1 MKRLTYYTLGFIAV
15 LFSTYASYNSLKEY
29 ISYQVDNVYILALLV
44 AIIIAVAVHMF
55 SVSFIDA
62 VSSFSQNKKVNITPD
77 LTVFILLASLAIF
90 LDLKGVSN
98 ISIEQYIDPIESE
111 HKSIIDSKLLA
122 INNQEKARD
131 LNAKHTKNSIT
142 NWAMYGTYTK
152 SIRELKV
159 LRSELKELRKEKD
172 EQIAHAKQ
180 TANTHKNKMCGGVI
194 ISILLMLLSNWGLSG
209 YSVRTVSAQHSQQ
222 PIITASDNEV
232 KEELKT
238 VNEYKEKSLSQLE
251 IDLIDGLSIR
261 KSSAKHNLKDWE
273 VREVRKELINSGY
286 IK

>member
-1 MKRLTYYTLGFIAV
+1 MKRLTYYILGFIAV

-29 ISYQVDNVYILALLV
+29 IPYQVDSIYILALLV
-44 AIIIAVAVHMF
+44 AVIIGIAVHMF

-111 HKSIIDSKLLA
+111 YKSIIDSKLLA

-131 LNAKHTKNSIT
+131 LNAKHTKNGIT

-172 EQIAHAKQ
+172 KQIAHAEQ